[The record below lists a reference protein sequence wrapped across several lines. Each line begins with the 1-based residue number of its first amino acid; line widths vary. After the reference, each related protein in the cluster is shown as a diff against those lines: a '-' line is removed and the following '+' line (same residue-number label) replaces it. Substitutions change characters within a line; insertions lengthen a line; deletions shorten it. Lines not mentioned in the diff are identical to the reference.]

1 MAVVQ
6 ISRIQVR
13 RGRSLS
19 GTGLPQLA
27 SGELAWS
34 LDTQELYIGNGSVS
48 EGAPAVGNT
57 KILTERDLTAQ
68 GNLLNLIQHIYKVND
83 PGIQTGPTSNS
94 PISREVQDRLD
105 DRVTVADFG
114 AVGDGT
120 TDDTAA
126 LQRAIDQLFL
136 NPTTKA
142 SVDSVDGTQSR
153 VVLDLGPGIYKITST
168 LFIPSYATL
177 VGAGSDKTIISHSGN
192 STAIRFVND
201 SSTINNPSSIGNTL
215 GNTQPRFIS
224 LEKLTISTSTN
235 NQIALQLDAV
245 RQSKFQD
252 LKIKGTWGGVFNANS
267 QGIAMNAVSDIVTCA
282 DNLFKDVTITGFSYA
297 VWSKQ
302 DIINNMFR
310 DCLVS
315 NCRQGFVLGD
325 GANGTTVGEQYG
337 PRETNIENTKFDTI
351 MRHAVLVGRGTGNT
365 VKECKMT
372 NVGNDGAGTYFPIY
386 PQVYFATAGNSSQ
399 NNQSDRADALSSQSF
414 TVDLELT
421 APITAN
427 KNTLVE
433 QDISGIRGNLKQDYA
448 SAVAVT
454 LVTKY
459 LTPFDTTNPLRIGP
473 ADDFPYTTPGDET
486 TVSITGSD
494 TSEFTTSS
502 TAELRIG
509 TAVRF
514 GGTMGGV
521 TVGTT
526 YYVQNI
532 SSNTNFSIADSLGGS
547 QRVLTPS
554 TGTMLMTFRPL
565 VKASIVNS
573 LEMVPYI
580 PEVAG
585 FGTYDSYGTRQV
597 NIGFSPSPSLAFL
610 IPVSTN
616 SSGAPTRSVS
626 YKINYMY
633 VSANNSYSRKG
644 TIDLVVDVA
653 KSLQAPY
660 TTQAQLTDDYNVVG
674 ITDADALSLNFTAVL
689 LSETGSVYSGSG
701 QTPKCIAIRFTN
713 TYSPAGNSDS
723 GTLAY
728 SYTAVL

>member
-94 PISREVQDRLD
+94 PISRQVQDRLD

-114 AVGDGT
+114 AVGDGV

-126 LQRAIDQLFL
+126 IQRAIDQLFL

-142 SVDSVDGTQSR
+142 SVDSVDGTQNR
-153 VVLDLGPGIYKITST
+153 VVLDFGPGIYKITST
-168 LFIPSYATL
+168 LFVPSYATII
-177 VGAGSDKTIISHSGN
+177 GAGSDKTIISHSGN

-215 GNTQPRFIS
+215 GNTQPRFINI
-224 LEKLTISTSTN
+224 EGLTVFTNTN

-245 RQSKFQD
+245 RQSKFED
-252 LKIKGTWGGVFNANS
+252 LKIRGAWAGVFNANS
-267 QGIAMNAVSDIVTCA
+267 QGIAMNAVSDLVTCA
-282 DNLFKDVTITGFSYA
+282 DNLFKDITLTGFSYA

-302 DIINNMFR
+302 DIINNTFR
-310 DCLVS
+310 DCNVVD
-315 NCRQGFVLGD
+315 CRQGFALGD

-337 PRETNIENTKFDTI
+337 PRETSIENTKFDNVK
-351 MRHAVLVGRGTGNT
+351 RHAVLVGRGTGNT
-365 VKECKMT
+365 ISDCKLT
-372 NVGNDGAGTYFPIY
+372 NVGNDGAGVYFPVY
-386 PQVYFATAGNSSQ
+386 PQIYFANPGNSSQ
-399 NNQSDRADALSSQSF
+399 NNQSDRSEYLSSQSF
-414 TVDLELT
+414 TVDLQLS
-421 APITAN
+421 APITAS

-433 QDISGIRGNLKQDYA
+433 QDISGVRGNLKQDYA
-448 SAVAVT
+448 SAVVVT

-473 ADDFPYTTPGDET
+473 TDDFPYTTPGDEVTVVVIGSST
-486 TVSITGSD
+486 T
-494 TSEFTTSS
+494 EFTADS
-502 TAELRIG
+502 TTELRIG

-521 TVGTT
+521 TAGTT

-532 SSNTNFSIADSLGGS
+532 SSNTQFSIADSLGGP
-547 QRVLTPS
+547 QRTLSPS
-554 TGTMLMTFRPL
+554 TGTMLMTFKPI
-565 VKASIVNS
+565 VKASIVDS
-573 LEMVPYI
+573 LQMVPYI
-580 PEVAG
+580 PELAG

-597 NIGFSPSPSLAFL
+597 NIGYSPSPSLAFL
-610 IPVSTN
+610 IPISTN
-616 SSGAPTRSVS
+616 GSGAPTRSVS
-626 YKINYMY
+626 YKIDYMY
-633 VSANNSYSRKG
+633 VSSNNSYSRKG
-644 TIDLVVDVA
+644 TIDLVVDIA

-660 TTQAQLTDDYNVVG
+660 NTQAQLTDDFNVVG

-689 LSETGSVYSGSG
+689 LNETGSVYSGSG
-701 QTPKCIAIRFTN
+701 QTPKCIAVRFTN
-713 TYSPAGNSDS
+713 TYSPSGNSDS

>member
-83 PGIQTGPTSNS
+83 PGIQTGPSSNS

-105 DRVTVADFG
+105 DRVTVTDFG
-114 AVGDGT
+114 AVGDGVI
-120 TDDTAA
+120 DDTAA
-126 LQRAIDQLFL
+126 IQRAIDQLFL

-153 VVLDLGPGIYKITST
+153 VTLEFGPGIYKITST
-168 LFIPSYATL
+168 LFIPSYASL
-177 VGAGSDKTIISHSGN
+177 VGAGSDKTIISHTGN
-192 STAIRFVND
+192 STVIRFIND

-215 GNTQPRFIS
+215 GNTQPRFIEMS
-224 LEKLTISTSTN
+224 RMTVFTNTN
-235 NQIALQLDAV
+235 NQTALQLDAV
-245 RQSKFQD
+245 RQSKFED
-252 LKIKGTWGGVFNANS
+252 LKIRGAWAGVFNANS
-267 QGIAMNAVSDIVTCA
+267 RGIVLNAVSDIVSST
-282 DNLFKDVTITGFSYA
+282 DNLFKKITITGFSYA

-302 DIINNMFR
+302 DILNNSFR
-310 DCLVS
+310 DCQVFD
-315 NCRQGFVLGD
+315 CRQGFVLGE

-337 PRETNIENTKFDTI
+337 PRETLIDNTKFENI
-351 MRHAVLVGRGTGNT
+351 RRHAVFIGRGSGNT
-365 VKECKMT
+365 TKECKLT
-372 NVGNDGAGTYFPIY
+372 NVGNDGAGSFFPIY
-386 PQVYFATAGNSSQ
+386 PQIYFNTPGNTSQ
-399 NNQSDRADALSSQSF
+399 NDQSDRSEALSSQSF
-414 TVDLELT
+414 TVGLQLS
-421 APITAN
+421 APITAS
-427 KNTLVE
+427 KDTVVE
-433 QDISGIRGNLKQDYA
+433 QDVSGIVGKLKQDYS
-448 SAVAVT
+448 SALIVT

-459 LTPFDTTNPLRIGP
+459 LTPFNTTNSLRIGP
-473 ADDFPYTTPGDET
+473 SDNFPFITPGDSKT
-486 TVSITGSD
+486 LNITGSD
-494 TSEFTTSS
+494 TTQFTTSS
-502 TAELRIG
+502 TSELRVG
-509 TAVRF
+509 TSVTF

-521 TVGTT
+521 TSGTT

-532 SSNTNFSIADSLGGS
+532 SSNTQFSIANSLGGP
-547 QRVLTPS
+547 QRTLSPS
-554 TGTMLMTFRPL
+554 TGVMLMTFKPI
-565 VKASIVNS
+565 VKPSVVDP

-585 FGTYDSYGTRQV
+585 YGTYSSYGTRQV

-610 IPVSTN
+610 IPISTDG
-616 SSGAPTRSVS
+616 SGSPARSVS
-626 YKINYMY
+626 YKINYLY
-633 VSANNSYSRKG
+633 VSTTNSYSRKG

-674 ITDADALSLNFTAVL
+674 ITDANALSLNFTAVL
-689 LSETGSVYSGSG
+689 LNATGSVYSGSG

-713 TYSPAGNSDS
+713 TYAPAGNSDS

>member
-57 KILTERDLTAQ
+57 KILTERDLTVQ

-94 PISREVQDRLD
+94 PVSRQVQDRLD

-114 AVGDGT
+114 AIGDGV
-120 TDDTAA
+120 TDDTSAI
-126 LQRAIDQLFL
+126 QRAIDQLFL

-153 VVLDLGPGIYKITST
+153 VVLEFGPGIYKITNT
-168 LFIPSYATL
+168 LFIPSYASI

-192 STAIRFVND
+192 STVIRFVND
-201 SSTINNPSSIGNTL
+201 SSTINNPSSIGSTL
-215 GNTQPRFIS
+215 GNTQPRFINI
-224 LEKLTISTSTN
+224 KGLTVLTNTN

-245 RQSKFQD
+245 RHSKFENI
-252 LKIKGTWGGVFNANS
+252 KIKGSWSGVFNANS

-282 DNLFKDVTITGFSYA
+282 DNLFKDIEITGFSYA
-297 VWSKQ
+297 VWGKQ
-302 DIINNMFR
+302 DIINNTFR
-310 DCLVS
+310 DS
-315 NCRQGFVLGD
+315 NIIDCRQGFALGL

-337 PRETNIENTKFDTI
+337 PRETNIENTKFDNI
-351 MRHAVLVGRGTGNT
+351 KRHGIFIGRGTGNT
-365 VKECKMT
+365 VRDCKLI
-372 NVGNDGAGTYFPIY
+372 NVGNDGAGVYFPIY
-386 PQVYFATAGNSSQ
+386 PQIHFATSGNSSQ
-399 NNQSDRADALSSQSF
+399 NNQSDRADYLSSQSF
-414 TVDLELT
+414 TVDVELS
-421 APITAN
+421 APITAS

-433 QDISGIRGNLKQDYA
+433 QDITGVRGNLKQDYS
-448 SAVAVT
+448 SALVVT

-459 LTPFDTTNPLRIGP
+459 LTPFNTTNPLRIGP
-473 ADDFPYTTPGDET
+473 SDDFPFTTPGDEKT
-486 TVSITGSD
+486 ITISGSD
-494 TSEFTTSS
+494 TSEFTTTS
-502 TAELRIG
+502 TAELRVG
-509 TAVRF
+509 TSVRF
-514 GGTMGGV
+514 GGTMGSV
-521 TVGTT
+521 VSGTT

-532 SSNTNFSIADSLGGS
+532 SSNTEFSISDTLGGP
-547 QRVLTPS
+547 QRALSPS
-554 TGTMLMTFRPL
+554 TGSMLMTYRPI
-565 VKASIVNS
+565 VKASIVDS
-573 LEMVPYI
+573 LSMVPYI
-580 PEVAG
+580 PEVSG

-610 IPVSTN
+610 IPISTN
-616 SSGAPTRSVS
+616 DSGAPTRSIS

-633 VSANNSYSRKG
+633 VSSNNSYSRNG

-660 TTQAQLTDDYNVVG
+660 STQAQLTDDYNVVG

-689 LSETGSVYSGSG
+689 LNESGSVYSGSG
-701 QTPKCIAIRFTN
+701 QTPTCIAIRFTN
-713 TYSPAGNSDS
+713 TYSPSGNSDS